1 MIRTVDMHTHFFPR
15 EWEDLG
21 KRFGTP
27 DWPSM
32 RHLEPGK
39 AMVMVG
45 EREFRPVY
53 EACWDAG
60 RRLEE
65 MDRDGQCVHE
75 GDFTGE
81 FPDRDAAAAAIKLH
95 LQQFASSGHDETGD
109 FWWGRAANG
118 CETRFF
124 IR

>member
-1 MIRTVDMHTHFFPR
+1 MPSHTSSDR
-15 EWEDLG
+15 DRSG
-21 KRFGTP
+21 AVIVK
-27 DWPSM
+27 
-32 RHLEPGK
+32 
-39 AMVMVG
+39 V
-45 EREFRPVY
+45 
-53 EACWDAG
+53 
-60 RRLEE
+60 EE
-65 MDRDGQCVHE
+65 MNRDGQCVHE

-81 FPDRDAAAAAIKLH
+81 FPDRHAAAAAIKLH